1 LRLSRIYS
9 GFDNE
14 ISKAKGK
21 SSVACARQ
29 SRVFGFSSLP
39 SGRLRRL
46 LLIFSAL
53 FTLFTANSWAGVG
66 GSVAGMV
73 RDASD
78 AVVPNA
84 SVNATNVET
93 GVQHQAATNGQG
105 FYSFAGLP
113 IGRYNIAIQKAGY
126 KPYQRTGVII
136 DADSALT
143 VDAVL
148 AVGDRSDVIAVVEQ
162 QLQVETTSTQVGEVI
177 TGARMT
183 AVPLNG
189 RSFTDLLS
197 LQPGVAPSTS
207 ITSDTVQDVGATAL
221 SPSGDLNPGTIS
233 INGQREFANSFL
245 VNGSDVE
252 EDVNMGAA
260 IVPNLDSIDEFRILT
275 NNFDAEYGEFSGGQ
289 INVVTKSGTNAFHG
303 DVFEFLR
310 NTALDARNYFS
321 PTRGAF
327 NQNQFGGTFGGPI
340 RRSKIFFF
348 GDYQGTRSA
357 QGVDTAK
364 IPVPSLQDRAG
375 NFSDSPDLFSTATNG
390 NGVPI
395 ASTVNSAC
403 ANDKC
408 LAAVLQASLKY
419 AVTSPEP
426 FYFTAS
432 MIDPATITS
441 TNPEGSPFAINC
453 TSNTQCVFPNTTAG
467 AQGAVIP
474 TTAFS
479 VPAQHLLQ
487 YIPQPD
493 VGTNQ
498 FSTSAY
504 NKTLRDDKGAYRL
517 DANTRLGLLSAY
529 YFLDDWS
536 QNNPF
541 PVAQGGANLPGFNAL
556 YAGRAQL
563 LGLGDTKTLSS
574 SAVNE
579 FRFSYLRDAND
590 LGKPVGGVGVSLAS
604 QGFEVGQ
611 GTPGIVPLSPATEGV
626 ESVGFNSFTL
636 GTNTNELKQVG
647 NTFQWLDNFSKII
660 GTHTLKAG
668 GEFHYDQINVNAIA
682 QFNGSFLFFGT
693 ETGSDFADFLLGV
706 PSQYNQSQLQPFY
719 GRNKYVGI
727 YGQDSWRL
735 RRSLTLNYGLR
746 WDRIEPWYEKYDQI
760 ATFEP
765 GKQSIVFPGAPAG
778 ILYPTDPGVPRTLA
792 PPGNR
797 DFAPRIGL
805 AYSPSAAGDGLLA
818 KILGGPGNTSLRASY
833 GMFYTAIEALTIGVM
848 SANAPYGTTYTSPAP
863 PLFSTPFITASNG
876 TASNG
881 QNLGQVFPVT
891 LAPLN
896 SSASHPDSNV
906 DWTQFEPITG
916 LPNYPTTNRIPY
928 TEEYMLSLE
937 RGLGANTVL
946 SVNYVG
952 TQGHRLLV
960 LDEANP
966 GSPSICLY
974 LNANGAT
981 PTCGPTGETSNPAVG
996 YSYVLPFGVALPP
1009 GSATIA
1015 ATAPCADGS
1024 GHTCNA
1030 VNGTRTA
1037 LGPNFGSD
1045 ANQATIGNSNY
1056 NALQITLR
1064 HSSKRLSVLA
1074 GYTYSKSEDQSSNI
1088 GEEVNP
1094 LDPALSKALSAF
1106 DVKHNFV
1113 ISYSYKIPFETL
1125 IRGSNRWTEGWQL
1138 SGITHFTS
1146 GLPVTLVNYGDNSL
1160 LGAEPNGINNYG
1172 VDEPDYAGGALDLNH
1187 NPRNGRA
1194 YFDTA
1199 QFGENAWGTPG
1210 TAKRR
1215 FFYGPGM
1222 NNYDMALAK
1231 NVGLTE
1237 SKSLQFRLEGFNV
1250 FNHAQFFGPQSV
1262 DGNIGSSTFGQVVSA
1277 DSPRLVQ
1284 FGAKFIF

>member
-1 LRLSRIYS
+1 
-9 GFDNE
+9 
-14 ISKAKGK
+14 
-21 SSVACARQ
+21 VACERQ
-29 SRVFGFSSLP
+29 SYVSGVPSLF
-39 SGRLRRL
+39 LRRVGIPFL
-46 LLIFSAL
+46 VVFALI
-53 FTLFTANSWAGVG
+53 TLFTVNSWAGVG
-66 GSVAGMV
+66 GSVAGIV
-73 RDASD
+73 KDASD

-84 SVNATNVET
+84 SVSATNVET

-105 FYSFAGLP
+105 FYSFANLP
-113 IGRYNIAIQKAGY
+113 IGRYNIAIQKTGY
-126 KPYQRTGVII
+126 QPYQRTGVVI
-136 DADSALT
+136 DADSALR

-148 AVGDRSDVIAVVEQ
+148 AVGERSDVIAVVDQ

-189 RSFTDLLS
+189 RSYTDLLS
-197 LQPGVAPSTS
+197 LQPGVAPATS
-207 ITSDTVQDVGATAL
+207 ITAETVQDVGATAL

-310 NTALDARNYFS
+310 NTDLDARNYFS
-321 PTRGAF
+321 PARGEF
-327 NQNQFGGTFGGPI
+327 KQNQFGGTFGGPI
-340 RRSKIFFF
+340 RRGKIFFF
-348 GDYQGTRSA
+348 GDYQGTRST
-357 QGVDTAK
+357 QGVDTGQ
-364 IPVPSLQDRAG
+364 IPVPSLLDRAG

-403 ANDKC
+403 TDDKC
-408 LAAVLQASLKY
+408 LAAVLQTSLKY
-419 AVTSPEP
+419 PVTSTEP

-432 MIDPATITS
+432 MINPATITS
-441 TNPEGSPFAINC
+441 TNPEGSPFGVNC

-467 AQGAVIP
+467 ALGAVIP
-474 TTAFS
+474 TTAYS
-479 VPAQHLLQ
+479 LPAQHLLQ
-487 YIPQPD
+487 YIPQPN
-493 VGTNQ
+493 VGTNL

-517 DANTRLGLLSAY
+517 DANTRWGLLSAY

-541 PVAQGGANLPGFNAL
+541 PVAQGGANVPGFNAL
-556 YAGRAQL
+556 YSGRAQL
-563 LGLGDTKTLSS
+563 LGLGDTKTLSPT
-574 SAVNE
+574 AVNE
-579 FRFSYLRDAND
+579 FRFSYLRDSND

-604 QGFEVGQ
+604 QGFEVGP
-611 GTPGIVPLSPATEGV
+611 GTPGIVALSPSTEGV
-626 ESVGFNSFTL
+626 ESESFNSFTM

-647 NTFQWLDNFSKII
+647 NTFQWLDNFSKVI

-668 GEFHYDQINVNAIA
+668 GEFHYDQVNVNAIA
-682 QFNGSFLFFGT
+682 QFNGSFLFFGS
-693 ETGSDFADFLLGV
+693 ETGSDFPDFLLGA
-706 PSQYNQSQLQPFY
+706 PTQYNQSQLQPFY

-727 YGQDSWRL
+727 YGQDSWRVTH
-735 RRSLTLNYGLR
+735 SLTLNYGLR
-746 WDRIEPWYEKYDQI
+746 WDRIEPWYEKYNQI
-760 ATFEP
+760 ATFDP
-765 GKQSIVFPGAPAG
+765 GKQSVVFPGAPAG

-792 PPGNR
+792 PPGNHN
-797 DFAPRIGL
+797 FAPRVGI
-805 AYSPSAAGDGLLA
+805 AYSPSVAGNCLFA
-818 KILGGPGNTSLRASY
+818 KIVGGPGTTSIRASY

-863 PLFSTPFITASNG
+863 PLFSTPFVTASNG
-876 TASNG
+876 HD
-881 QNLGQVFPVT
+881 LGQTFPVT
-891 LAPLN
+891 LARLN
-896 SSASHPDSNV
+896 SSARHPDPNV

-937 RGLGANTVL
+937 RGFGANTVL
-946 SVNYVG
+946 SANYVG
-952 TQGHRLLV
+952 SQGHRLLV

-966 GSPSICLY
+966 GSPALCLA
-974 LNANGAT
+974 LSNPNNLAPESPAQT
-981 PTCGPTGETSNPAVG
+981 PCGPFGEDSQYITSSSSPYGGKV
-996 YSYVLPFGVALPP
+996 FQ
-1009 GSATIA
+1009 
-1015 ATAPCADGS
+1015 
-1024 GHTCNA
+1024 
-1030 VNGTRTA
+1030 GTRGP
-1037 LGPNFGSD
+1037 LGSKFGSD

-1088 GEEVNP
+1088 GEEINP

-1113 ISYSYKIPFETL
+1113 VSYSYKIPFETL
-1125 IRGSNRWTEGWQL
+1125 FHASNRWTEGWEI

-1146 GLPVTLVNYGDNSL
+1146 GLPVTLINYGDNSL
-1160 LGAEPNGINNYG
+1160 LGSEPNGVNNYG

-1199 QFGENAWGTPG
+1199 QFSENALGTPG

-1215 FFYGPGM
+1215 FFCGPGM
-1222 NNYDMALAK
+1222 DSYDMALLK
-1231 NVGLTE
+1231 NVRLTE
-1237 SKSLQFRLEGFNV
+1237 SKSLQFRLEGFNT

-1262 DGNIGSSTFGQVVSA
+1262 DGNIGSATFGQVVSA
-1277 DSPRLVQ
+1277 APPRLVQ
-1284 FGAKFIF
+1284 LGAKFIF

>member
-1 LRLSRIYS
+1 MLIL
-9 GFDNE
+9 
-14 ISKAKGK
+14 
-21 SSVACARQ
+21 VALDSQ
-29 SRVFGFSSLP
+29 
-39 SGRLRRL
+39 
-46 LLIFSAL
+46 
-53 FTLFTANSWAGVG
+53 AGVG
-66 GSVAGMV
+66 GSVSGTV
-73 RDASD
+73 KDASS
-78 AVVPNA
+78 AVVPDA
-84 SVNATNVET
+84 SVNAIDIET

-105 FYSFAGLP
+105 FYSFANLP
-113 IGRYNIAIQKAGY
+113 IGHYNIGIQKTGF
-126 KPYQRTGVII
+126 KPYQRTGITI
-136 DADSALT
+136 NADSALT
-143 VDAVL
+143 VDAIL
-148 AVGDRSDVIAVVEQ
+148 TVGERSDVVTVAENQI
-162 QLQVETTSTQVGEVI
+162 LVETTSTQVGEVI
-177 TGARMT
+177 SSAQMA

-197 LQPGVAPSTS
+197 LQPGVAPATS

-221 SPSGDLNPGTIS
+221 SPSGDLNPGTLS

-289 INVVTKSGTNAFHG
+289 INVVTKSGSNAFHG

-310 NTALDARNYFS
+310 NTDLDARNYFS
-321 PTRGAF
+321 PARGVF

-340 RRSKIFFF
+340 QRNKTFFF
-348 GDYQGTRSA
+348 GDYQGTRST
-357 QGVDTAK
+357 QGVDTGQ
-364 IPVPSLQDRAG
+364 IPVPSAQDRVG
-375 NFSDSPDLFSTATNG
+375 NFSDSAGSFSTSTNS
-390 NGVPI
+390 NGIPI
-395 ASTVNSAC
+395 ASTVDSAC
-403 ANDKC
+403 VNDQC
-408 LAAVLQASLKY
+408 LAAALHASLGY
-419 AVTSPEP
+419 PVTSAEP

-432 MIDPATITS
+432 MINPATITPS
-441 TNPEGSPFAINC
+441 NPEGTPFGVNC
-453 TSNTQCVFPNTTAG
+453 NSNTQCVFPNTSVG
-467 AQGAVIP
+467 GLGAVIP
-474 TTAFS
+474 QYAFS

-487 YIPQPD
+487 YIPQPN
-493 VGTNQ
+493 VGTNV

-517 DANTRLGLLSAY
+517 DANTRWGLMSAY

-536 QNNPF
+536 QNNPY
-541 PVAQGGANLPGFNAL
+541 PVAQGGANVPGFNAL
-556 YAGRAQL
+556 NTGRAQL
-563 LGLGDTKTLSS
+563 LGLGDTKTLS
-574 SAVNE
+574 ATTVNE
-579 FRFSYLRDAND
+579 FRFSYLRDSND
-590 LGKPVGGVGVSLAS
+590 LGQPVGGVGVSLAS

-611 GTPGIVPLSPATEGV
+611 GTPGIVPLSPKTEGV
-626 ESVGFNSFTL
+626 ESIGFNSFTI
-636 GTNTNELKQVG
+636 GTNTNELKQIG
-647 NTFQWLDNFSKII
+647 DTFQWLDNFSKVI
-660 GTHTLKAG
+660 GTHTIKVG
-668 GEFHYDQINVNAIA
+668 SEFHYDQVNVNAIA

-693 ETGSDFADFLLGV
+693 ETGSDFADFLLGA

-719 GRNKYVGI
+719 GRNKYLGI

-735 RRSLTLNYGLR
+735 THSLMLNYGLR
-746 WDRIEPWYEKYDQI
+746 WDRIEPWYEKYNQI

-765 GKQSIVFPGAPAG
+765 GKQSVVFPTAPAG

-805 AYSPSAAGDGLLA
+805 AYSPSASGDGLLA
-818 KILGGPGNTSLRASY
+818 RILGGPGNTSVRASY
-833 GMFYTAIEALTIGVM
+833 GIFYTAIEALTLGVM
-848 SANAPYGTTYTSPAP
+848 SANAPYGTTYSSPAP
-863 PLFSTPFITASNG
+863 PLFSTPFISAANG
-876 TASNG
+876 HD
-881 QNLGQVFPVT
+881 LGQYFPVT

-896 SSASHPDSNV
+896 SSASHPDSNIN
-906 DWTQFEPITG
+906 WAQFEPVTG

-928 TEEYMLSLE
+928 TEEYMLSFE
-937 RGLGANTVL
+937 RGFGANTVL
-946 SVNYVG
+946 SLNYVG

-981 PTCGPTGETSNPAVG
+981 PSCGPNGETSGNP
-996 YSYVLPFGVALPP
+996 YVLPFGVPLPS
-1009 GSATIA
+1009 GSASIA

-1024 GHTCNA
+1024 GRTCNA
-1030 VNGTRTA
+1030 VNGTRTI

-1064 HSSKRLSVLA
+1064 HSGKRLSVLA
-1074 GYTYSKSEDQSSNI
+1074 GYTYSKSEDQSSNL

-1094 LDPALSKALSAF
+1094 FDPSLSKSLSAF

-1113 ISYSYKIPFETL
+1113 VSYSYKVPFETFF
-1125 IRGSNRWTEGWQL
+1125 RNSNRWTEGWAL

-1160 LGAEPNGINNYG
+1160 LGAEPNGVNNYG
-1172 VDEPDYAGGALDLNH
+1172 VDEPDYTGGALDLNH
-1187 NPRNGRA
+1187 NPRNGRS
-1194 YFDTA
+1194 YFDTE
-1199 QFGENAWGTPG
+1199 QFSDNALGTPG

-1222 NNYDMALAK
+1222 DNYDIALLK
-1231 NVGLTE
+1231 NLRLTE

-1262 DGNIGSSTFGQVVSA
+1262 NGNIGSSTFGQVVSA

-1284 FGAKFIF
+1284 LGAKFFF